1 MWIDQ
6 LKEGPIGR
14 AWALSV
20 EREAGPESDE
30 AALVAAAQADPTA
43 FDALYRRYLARV
55 YRYLRAQV
63 GSDEDAADLTQQ
75 VFLRALDALPRYRP
89 RGVPFTA
96 WLFSIARHA
105 AIDAYRRKRATVAWE
120 ALPEALQP
128 AAGEQ
133 DPEIRVLR
141 LEALARVG
149 DLLAQLDL
157 AKRELLALRFAAGL
171 SASEIAAVVGR
182 SPAAVKK
189 QLTRTLQMLKEH
201 YHEG

>member
-6 LKEGPIGR
+6 LKERPMGHL
-14 AWALSV
+14 WALSV
-20 EREAGPESDE
+20 EREASAESDE
-30 AALVAAAQADPTA
+30 AAQVAAAQANPVA
-43 FDALYRRYLARV
+43 FDVLYQRYLARV

-89 RGVPFTA
+89 RGAPFVA

-105 AIDAYRRKRATVAWE
+105 ATDAYRRKRASISWE
-120 ALPEALQP
+120 SLPEALQP
-128 AAGEQ
+128 AIDQ
-133 DPEIRVLR
+133 DPEARVLH
-141 LEALARVG
+141 LEALSRVG
-149 DLLAQLDL
+149 DLLARLDP

-171 SASEIAAVVGR
+171 SAPEIAQVVGK
-182 SPAAVKK
+182 SPAAIKK
-189 QLTRTLQMLKEH
+189 QLTRTLQMLKEQ

>member
-6 LKEGPIGR
+6 LKEKPMGR
-14 AWALSV
+14 VWALSV
-20 EREAGPESDE
+20 ERSAEATDDE
-30 AALVAAAQADPTA
+30 ASLVAAAQANPAA
-43 FDALYRRYLARV
+43 FDVLYQRYLARV

-89 RGVPFTA
+89 RGAPFAA

-105 AIDAYRRKRATVAWE
+105 ATDAYRRKRATVAWE

-133 DPEIRVLR
+133 DPEACVLR

-149 DLLAQLDL
+149 DLLAHLDP
-157 AKRELLALRFAAGL
+157 AKRELLALRFAGGL
-171 SASEIAAVVGR
+171 SAPEIVQVVGK

-189 QLTRTLQMLKEH
+189 YLTRTLQMLKEQ